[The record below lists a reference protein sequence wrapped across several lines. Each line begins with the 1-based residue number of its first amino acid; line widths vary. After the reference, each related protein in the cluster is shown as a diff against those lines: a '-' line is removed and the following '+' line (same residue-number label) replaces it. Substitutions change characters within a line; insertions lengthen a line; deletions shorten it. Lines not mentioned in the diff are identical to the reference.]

1 MVSSILILF
10 FRQKI
15 IAYNEYHNGQQIPAL
30 LKSKRLWINPIFFF
44 GIQLKSY
51 FFMNSFP
58 LTLSC
63 LSILVHSLS
72 DHIIIYFTG
81 QNCIHKHLSYLLI
94 QIKFCIAYLYS
105 TDLATHL
112 HLAPAKGALK

>member
-10 FRQKI
+10 FQQKI
-15 IAYNEYHNGQQIPAL
+15 IGYNEYHNGQQIPAL

-44 GIQLKSY
+44 WDPTQKLP
-51 FFMNSFP
+51 FHELFSFDFK
-58 LTLSC
+58 LS
-63 LSILVHSLS
+63 SILVHSLS

-81 QNCIHKHLSYLLI
+81 QNCIHKHLSYLLT
-94 QIKFCIAYLYS
+94 QVKFCIAYLYR
-105 TDLATHL
+105 TDLAT